1 MGEAI
6 EQRGCHFRIAEHAGP
21 LAEAQIGRDDDA
33 GALVEF
39 AQQVEQERSAGRTE
53 RQVAKLVE
61 DYEIGVDQTVR
72 DLTGSPLSL
81 FLLECVDQLDG

>member
-39 AQQVEQERSAGRTE
+39 AQQVEQERSAGRAE
-53 RQVAKLVE
+53 RQAAKLIE
-61 DYEIGVDQTVR
+61 DHEVGVDQTVR
-72 DLTGSPLSL
+72 DLANFSLGL
-81 FLLECVDQLDG
+81 FLFECVDQFDG